1 MSDYFQD
8 NKAEALNNK
17 DEYSQGA
24 RNALQALRQSVN
36 RMKVEAKKL
45 GTDKDNQELR
55 MSIAKIIKDC
65 GEMFGKCK
73 RELSNLSN
81 DESQMDEAEKKRY
94 QRQAKNFMETYTKIK
109 ASFDEI
115 AREISEK
122 QKLYIENARKKKAP
136 TASKRNSHS
145 HDLHTNEPNAVAIED
160 LTHKYQ
166 ELDEVNI
173 ESDIIRE
180 RQEDINQIERLMT
193 EVNQMTIDMATEVEA
208 ADSKLEQ
215 IHENARSTKEN
226 TKKALV
232 EIGQG
237 ADYQKKSQKKMC
249 CLIWLIILGVGGIVV
264 IILLSTG
271 VIC

>member
-1 MSDYFQD
+1 
-8 NKAEALNNK
+8 
-17 DEYSQGA
+17 
-24 RNALQALRQSVN
+24 
-36 RMKVEAKKL
+36 
-45 GTDKDNQELR
+45 
-55 MSIAKIIKDC
+55 
-65 GEMFGKCK
+65 
-73 RELSNLSN
+73 
-81 DESQMDEAEKKRY
+81 
-94 QRQAKNFMETYTKIK
+94 METYTKIK

-145 HDLHTNEPNAVAIED
+145 HDLHTKYFPRSFSEPNAVAIED